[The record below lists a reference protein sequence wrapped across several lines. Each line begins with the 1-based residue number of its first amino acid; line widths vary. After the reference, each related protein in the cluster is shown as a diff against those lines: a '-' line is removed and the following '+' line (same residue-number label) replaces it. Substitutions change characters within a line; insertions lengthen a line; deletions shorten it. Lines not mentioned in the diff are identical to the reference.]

1 MQRYQGVRK
10 TSAKYLHIF
19 NILNLAKIAKISTF
33 IFIYILAYLIYIIYN
48 IYYIYIYIYIY
59 IFVYIIHISA
69 INGYIFFFQ
78 YKSEPGIATTP
89 GICKQTSTYFVFIPM
104 LSIRDL
110 IPS

>member
-1 MQRYQGVRK
+1 MY
-10 TSAKYLHIF
+10 
-19 NILNLAKIAKISTF
+19 
-33 IFIYILAYLIYIIYN
+33 
-48 IYYIYIYIYIY
+48 
-59 IFVYIIHISA
+59 VYIIHISA

-110 IPS
+110 IPSWKSSLHTLFRHYMIHQNIIVILASFLLPLSNPYIVKHLKLISHF